1 MRNVNS
7 QIDILCGMA
16 TGAVVADCVGHA
28 VLKGADVVVQAVVIT
43 SKRLL
48 RPLTLMGGDGL
59 RGHCVDYL
67 HDSLGNK
74 NLKVRVLKY

>member
-1 MRNVNS
+1 
-7 QIDILCGMA
+7 MA
-16 TGAVVADCVGHA
+16 TGAAAADCVGHA
-28 VLKGADVVVQAVVIT
+28 VLKGADVVVQAAIT
-43 SKRLL
+43 SKRPRL

-59 RGHCVDYL
+59 RGHCVDFL

>member
-1 MRNVNS
+1 
-7 QIDILCGMA
+7 MA
-16 TGAVVADCVGHA
+16 TGAAVADCVGHA

-59 RGHCVDYL
+59 RGHCVDFL

-74 NLKVRVLKY
+74 NL

>member
-1 MRNVNS
+1 MV
-7 QIDILCGMA
+7 
-16 TGAVVADCVGHA
+16 TGAAAADCVGHA

-48 RPLTLMGGDGL
+48 RPLTLMGGDDL
-59 RGHCVDYL
+59 RGHCVDFL

>member
-1 MRNVNS
+1 MNVNS

-67 HDSLGNK
+67 HYSLGDK
-74 NLKVRVLKY
+74 NLEVRKVEY